1 MGYRDPVREPGA
13 DAGRDLLAAAVAL
26 GDHLEVLEGELDD
39 EILARALCAFM
50 DARAC
55 YLASLDSRHG
65 IVPES
70 APPST
75 HARHSVRE
83 VVRQFG

>member
-1 MGYRDPVREPGA
+1 MGYCNPVREAGV
-13 DAGRDLLAAAVAL
+13 DARRDLLAAAVVL
-26 GDHLEVLEGELDD
+26 GAHLDVLEGEIDD
-39 EILARALCAFM
+39 ETLVRALCEFM

-55 YLASLDSRHG
+55 YLASLGARYG
-65 IVPES
+65 IARVS

-83 VVRQFG
+83 VVRRFG

>member
-1 MGYRDPVREPGA
+1 MGYCDPVREPGA

-26 GDHLEVLEGELDD
+26 GDHLDVLEGELDD
-39 EILARALCAFM
+39 ETLARALSTFM
-50 DARAC
+50 EARAC
-55 YLASLDSRHG
+55 YLASLDAGHG

-75 HARHSVRE
+75 HTRHSVRE